1 MSLNEVTYLLL
12 GFGGGIFFCWLY
24 FKYKLRNMPSV
35 QVLLHRSGALLK
47 ETREA
52 LDGSKNREKELDR
65 LLSNLSKSL
74 EDPKDILH

>member
-24 FKYKLRNMPSV
+24 LKYKLRNMPSV
-35 QVLLHRSGALLK
+35 QVLLHLSGALLK

-52 LDGSKNREKELDR
+52 LDVSKNREKELDR